1 VCDYLK
7 VPSLTATEYF
17 INEYLTVMQPIEI
30 GLDILQGEKDVT
42 SGNLLSSI
50 VVIRNSLNNLKNRDE
65 NSTHPSLN
73 ILIPLVDALLEGLQK
88 RFDIFFRQEHFQ
100 LAAALHPKFKLNWLG
115 TSEKDTRLKK
125 QIISKIEINLR
136 YLDVS
141 DSTKPT
147 PPPKVQYVCPFSSII

>member
-1 VCDYLK
+1 MCDYLK

-73 ILIPLVDALLEGLQK
+73 ILLPLVDALFPCSNMFVLSLQ
-88 RFDIFFRQEHFQ
+88 
-100 LAAALHPKFKLNWLG
+100 
-115 TSEKDTRLKK
+115 
-125 QIISKIEINLR
+125 
-136 YLDVS
+136 
-141 DSTKPT
+141 
-147 PPPKVQYVCPFSSII
+147 